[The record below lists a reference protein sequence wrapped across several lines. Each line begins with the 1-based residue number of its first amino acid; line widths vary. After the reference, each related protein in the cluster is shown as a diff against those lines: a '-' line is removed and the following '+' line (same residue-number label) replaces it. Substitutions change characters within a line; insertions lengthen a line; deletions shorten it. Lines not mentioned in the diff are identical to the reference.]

1 MIDQTGA
8 YSQQNSLREGPMNS
22 AHLREFLRARPFEPF
37 RVIMSSSQS
46 HLVKHPENVVL
57 TKTKIVI
64 VDPELDSVAVC
75 ALLHVTS
82 VEMQQAV

>member
-1 MIDQTGA
+1 
-8 YSQQNSLREGPMNS
+8 
-22 AHLREFLRARPFEPF
+22 
-37 RVIMSSSQS
+37 MSSGQS

>member
-1 MIDQTGA
+1 
-8 YSQQNSLREGPMNS
+8 MNE
-22 AHLREFLRARPFEPF
+22 ANMREFLNAKPFEPF
-37 RVIMSSSQS
+37 RVVMSSGQS

-64 VDPELDSVAVC
+64 VDPELDSVAIC

-82 VEMQQAV
+82 VETQQAA